1 MDGTS
6 ISFYVASALALAG
19 ALLAV
24 AARRPER
31 ALAGLAL
38 VGAALVVPLVLVAAE
53 LVALVE
59 LLAAL
64 TSSALLLGLHALP
77 RGDAASHVRA
87 RAPLAAWLLG
97 GVALLVV
104 VWVLLATGSRQV
116 VEAAAKPRAGLGVEP
131 VEALLFGR
139 YALASLAVGLIALVA
154 VIASALVRERRAE
167 P

>member
-6 ISFYVASALALAG
+6 LSFYVASALALAG

-38 VGAALVVPLVLVAAE
+38 VGAALVVPLVLVSAE

-77 RGDAASHVRA
+77 RADAASHVRA
-87 RAPLAAWLLG
+87 RAPLAVWLLG

-116 VEAAAKPRAGLGVEP
+116 VEAAAKP
-131 VEALLFGR
+131 LLFGR

-154 VIASALVRERRAE
+154 VIASAFVRERRAE